1 ITAALSGSNSGI
13 YSASR
18 MLYTLADA
26 KQLPRIFTK
35 LNRHGVPFYPVIAV
49 GGGILLGVILNAL
62 LPYIAPAA
70 KNVFVLVYSSSVLPG
85 MVPWIVI
92 LVSEIRFRKVHADQM
107 ANHPFKMPFAPY
119 SNYLT
124 LIFLAFTLFFM
135 LLNPETSVSLLVGVV
150 FLGLVVLHYLLY
162 QRRKPATQPVKANRQ

>member
-1 ITAALSGSNSGI
+1 
-13 YSASR
+13 
-18 MLYTLADA
+18 
-26 KQLPRIFTK
+26 
-35 LNRHGVPFYPVIAV
+35 
-49 GGGILLGVILNAL
+49 
-62 LPYIAPAA
+62 AA